1 MLLEVEGRRGRV
13 LLRLTRDYP
22 WRATRIGKVPLVA
35 RVSGVVVRV
44 LRAALH
50 VQRILPDELHITGCV
65 RSVML
70 GLVPGGHDAADVVL
84 VVLGSR
90 VAGSLLISGDA
101 AADAQIPLHAD
112 LRSAAGGVLA
122 RGCGLVAAQL
132 AAAIQTRRVL
142 HDACGIPARV
152 PGRRVA

>member
-1 MLLEVEGRRGRV
+1 MLLEVEARRGRV
-13 LLRLTRDYP
+13 LLRLTRDYS
-22 WRATRIGKVPLVA
+22 WRATRVGKVPLVA
-35 RVSGVVVRV
+35 RVRGVVVRV

-50 VQRILPDELHITGCV
+50 VQRILPDELHVTGCV

-90 VAGSLLISGDA
+90 VAGGLLISGDA
-101 AADAQIPLHAD
+101 AADAQISLHAD

-132 AAAIQTRRVL
+132 AAAIQS
-142 HDACGIPARV
+142 
-152 PGRRVA
+152 